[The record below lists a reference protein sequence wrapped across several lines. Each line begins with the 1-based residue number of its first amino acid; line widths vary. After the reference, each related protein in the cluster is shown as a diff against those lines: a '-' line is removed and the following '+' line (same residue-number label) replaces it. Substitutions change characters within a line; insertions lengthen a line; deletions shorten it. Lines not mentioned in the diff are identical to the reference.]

1 MYSQI
6 QMKEERASTS
16 ENIENSNEK
25 EDGMGVDLDCLSE
38 LGVEGDDADAVKP
51 LREAVPR
58 EHTRTRT
65 PLLLLNVLHLTS
77 CYRASLRG
85 LTARAQVLKCC
96 RTLISF

>member
-25 EDGMGVDLDCLSE
+25 EDGMRVDLDCLSE

-65 PLLLLNVLHLTS
+65 RTRLLLITVLHMQICHWVS
-77 CYRASLRG
+77 CHSS
-85 LTARAQVLKCC
+85 TKVL
-96 RTLISF
+96 